1 MKTAMKTAIKNMTFA
16 QLQAEQVEIDRQHR
30 ALRFEQDDLFERR
43 DHLSTLRRDL
53 TGQLGLVGKRLL
65 DIANSAPARD
75 DEVED
80 LLTQQSDLADRIE
93 LILTQERELQ
103 REIDESF
110 ARENALNRREKHVAK
125 RARELQSEAA

>member
-1 MKTAMKTAIKNMTFA
+1 MKTAIKNMTAA
-16 QLQAEQVEIDRQHR
+16 QLQAAQVEIDRQHR
-30 ALRFEQDDLFERR
+30 TIRFEQDDLFERR
-43 DHLSTLRRDL
+43 DRRSTLRREL
-53 TGQLGLVGKRLL
+53 TGQLDVIGKRLL
-65 DIANSAPARD
+65 DAANSTTAHG

-93 LILTQERELQ
+93 LTLTQERELQ

-110 ARENALNRREKHVAK
+110 ARENALDRREKHLMK